1 MRILYGVQGTGQ
13 GHISR
18 ARAMAKEL
26 ARYPEL
32 DVTWLFTGRS
42 KSRLFDMECFG
53 DFEWRSGLTF
63 ASREGKLHYLDTL
76 RTNNIPAFIR
86 DVIQLDLSSYDLM
99 ISDYEPV
106 TAWAAKLR
114 GRECIG
120 IGHQYAFD
128 GSSPVAKANGLSKTI
143 MRLFAPTTRSVGL
156 HWYPF
161 SQSICPP
168 IIDLPET
175 VPTTGNH
182 VLVYLPFE
190 NQKTV
195 TQWLQTHPEVEFR
208 QYSPEV
214 QSETLTN
221 VTTCPTDYQGF
232 KYDLA
237 NCKGVICNS
246 GFELISECLQW
257 GKPVLTFPMRGQM
270 EQSSNALALD
280 QLGLANVCDTLDPEA
295 LSAFLQNLRQQSSIN
310 FPNVAATL
318 ARWIRA
324 GATDSPT
331 SLAADL
337 WRGVRISALNAPQE
351 QTSKAV
357 AA

>member
-32 DVTWLFTGRS
+32 DVTWLFSGRS

-53 DFEWRSGLTF
+53 DYAWRRGLTF

-76 RTNNIPAFIR
+76 RANNAPAFIR
-86 DVIQLDLSSYDLM
+86 DVIQLDLGSYDLI